1 MVRIIFFI
9 IATFTLAAVVSADVT
24 VTADR
29 LDIYE
34 DESFLLTVSVSPSA
48 NLNRA
53 DVNALESIFTIVSRG
68 QSTQSTSVNGQ
79 RTSVTEYQFRLA
91 PKEKGLLGI
100 PVFTVNGEQ
109 SDTFFINVKDAKTRS
124 NTLEDDAIIYDV
136 SVSDTS
142 PYIDQ
147 TLYLTIEVAYRVALN
162 GQFTKLSF
170 PNFETGEQQEQQRV
184 ETREGK
190 SYNVYTLTIP
200 LTPRSAGAF
209 SLPEIEF
216 NGQYQVSSTRP
227 AKRISL
233 SAKPEKITV
242 KPIPSTYP
250 AGAYWLPVSSLTIS
264 DNLDND
270 ITLEA
275 DEHLNWSIT
284 QNVTGISAN
293 LLPDPLTS
301 IKQQPNIQLYRDNPI
316 FKDADN
322 NSGFRKDIAALSFK
336 NQTKDNITLP
346 EVRVPWWNINSD
358 QLEYAT
364 LPSRTIILEPNQPT
378 FSQGST
384 NQSILA
390 NSNNSTIGNVN
401 TLWIWLSVIT
411 SKLLLMSI
419 ALNIWL
425 LKRDSPKPSTESTK
439 TRYPSIQNVEEAYSE
454 LLKLLRHHNAT
465 AEDLKRRLTPKARNS
480 LQNMELNYFG
490 STNQSNCS
498 LVEAKAVLAEA
509 VRHIT
514 SDPQGKENLISVHP
528 S

>member
-1 MVRIIFFI
+1 MVRILFCI
-9 IATFTLAAVVSADVT
+9 IATFTLTSGVIADVT
-24 VTADR
+24 VKADR
-29 LDIYE
+29 LEIYE
-34 DESFLLTVSVSPSA
+34 DESFLLTVTVSPSA
-48 NLNRA
+48 NLNRT
-53 DVNALESIFTIVSRG
+53 DINALESIFTIVSRG

-91 PKEKGLLGI
+91 PKEKGLLGL

-109 SDTFFINVKDAKTRS
+109 SDTFFINVKDATTRS

-136 SVSDTS
+136 SVSDTT

-209 SLPEIEF
+209 NLPEIEF

-242 KPIPSTYP
+242 KSIPSNYP
-250 AGAYWLPVSSLTIS
+250 AGAYWLPVSSLSIS
-264 DNLDND
+264 DNLDTD

-301 IKQQPNIQLYRDNPI
+301 IEQQPEIQLYRDNPI

-322 NSGFRKDIAALSFK
+322 KSGFRKDIAALSFK
-336 NQTKDNITLP
+336 NQTNTTITLP
-346 EVRVPWWNINSD
+346 EVRVPWWNINTD
-358 QLEYAT
+358 QLEYAVLPKRIVT
-364 LPSRTIILEPNQPT
+364 LKSAQPLYPDSNTIPASQPSEISQKKTLNLWVSGTLALMLLTSLMLNFWLYRKLNRKELTESRLEAKEPFHPVDNLSETYSTLLSIIREHNDTLNKLKQNLSSDSLETIQKLESNYYGESDKRPCSLAQANKALREVHEFYKRTPQNRR
-378 FSQGST
+378 
-384 NQSILA
+384 SIL
-390 NSNNSTIGNVN
+390 NV
-401 TLWIWLSVIT
+401 
-411 SKLLLMSI
+411 
-419 ALNIWL
+419 
-425 LKRDSPKPSTESTK
+425 
-439 TRYPSIQNVEEAYSE
+439 YPEA
-454 LLKLLRHHNAT
+454 
-465 AEDLKRRLTPKARNS
+465 
-480 LQNMELNYFG
+480 
-490 STNQSNCS
+490 
-498 LVEAKAVLAEA
+498 
-509 VRHIT
+509 
-514 SDPQGKENLISVHP
+514 
-528 S
+528 